1 MWVHLI
7 YLTCLFFFLFDGQL
21 KATSHNLNE
30 FLLAIYISRYTI
42 SKLRLSMRVFISWIS
57 EDQGKID
64 LAIPD
69 IFPAFQCQEIIGW
82 TILSSWLHEQK
93 AALGT
98 CLHGLFIT
106 WFQGTAIIWSITFP
120 LTLIYLALFI
130 KKKKQIRPWNLIS
143 SKGTEIQKNIKKE
156 K

>member
-1 MWVHLI
+1 MLIHLI
-7 YLTCLFFFLFDGQL
+7 LLAFFLLDRQL
-21 KATSHNLNE
+21 KATSHNLNV
-30 FLLAIYISRYTI
+30 FLLIIYISRYTL
-42 SKLRLSMRVFISWIS
+42 SKLRLSMRVFISWIC

-64 LAIPD
+64 LTIPD

-82 TILSSWLHEQK
+82 IILSSWPLEQK

-120 LTLIYLALFI
+120 LTLIYLPLFI
-130 KKKKQIRPWNLIS
+130 KNEETNKTLKSNKFKGNWNS
-143 SKGTEIQKNIKKE
+143 EE
-156 K
+156 Y